1 VETEVRPLL
10 GNVPSFYAIH
20 GLRRQLKGYE
30 GKLRV
35 KVAKE
40 PIRRYEGTQRKSA
53 IRIAC

>member
-10 GNVPSFYAIH
+10 GNVGSFYAIH

-40 PIRRYEGTQRKSA
+40 PIRRYEGAQRKSPMW
-53 IRIAC
+53 IAC